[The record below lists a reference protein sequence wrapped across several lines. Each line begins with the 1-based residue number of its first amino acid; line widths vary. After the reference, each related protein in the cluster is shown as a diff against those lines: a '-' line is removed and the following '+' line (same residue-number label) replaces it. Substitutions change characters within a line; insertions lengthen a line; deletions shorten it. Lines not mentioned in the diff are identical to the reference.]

1 MEDKGGTM
9 KKLVL
14 TFLVAVVLLAGL
26 TQPLAAKGD
35 KIRIGVLRFT
45 NETSASWW
53 NSQVGR
59 ELSDMLAAELVSTRA
74 FSVLERKE
82 IDAVLGEQD
91 LSASDRVSAK
101 TKVRMKELK
110 GAQYLIAGT
119 VSAYEENVKGGG
131 AGIRV
136 GPVSLGGS
144 KEKAYIAVDVKLID
158 TETGEIVD
166 ARTIE
171 ATAKGSALSAGLSIR
186 NFSLDGGAYNKTP
199 AGKAIRACILYVAE
213 YLECSMVKGEDDECM
228 EKWDEMDDKRKE
240 KTKDA
245 IDMDD

>member
-1 MEDKGGTM
+1 M
-9 KKLVL
+9 KKLML
-14 TFLVAVVLLAGL
+14 TFLLAALLLAGL
-26 TQPLAAKGD
+26 TQPLAAKSD

-45 NETSASWW
+45 NDTRASWW
-53 NSQVGR
+53 NSQVGN
-59 ELSDMLAAELVSTRA
+59 ELSDMLAAELVSTRS

-82 IDAVLGEQD
+82 LDAVLGEQD
-91 LSASDRVSAK
+91 LSASDRVSEA
-101 TKVRMKELK
+101 TKVKMKQLK

-131 AGIRV
+131 AGVRL
-136 GPVSLGGS
+136 GPISLGGS
-144 KEKAYIAVDVKLID
+144 KEKAYIAVDMKVVD

-186 NFSLDGGAYNKTP
+186 NFSINGGGYEKTP
-199 AGKAIRACILYVAE
+199 AGKAIRACILYIAE
-213 YLECSMVKGEDDECM
+213 YLECSMVMGPDDECM
-228 EKWDEMDDKRKE
+228 EKWDEMDSKRKE

-245 IDMDD
+245 IDLDD

>member
-1 MEDKGGTM
+1 M

-14 TFLVAVVLLAGL
+14 TFLLAALLLTGL
-26 TQPLAAKGD
+26 TQPLAAGD

-45 NETSASWW
+45 NDTKASWW
-53 NSQVGR
+53 NSQVGN

-74 FSVLERKE
+74 FTVLERKE
-82 IDAVLGEQD
+82 LDAVLGEQD
-91 LSASDRVSAK
+91 LSATDRVSEA
-101 TKVRMKELK
+101 TKVKMKQLK

-119 VSAYEENVKGGG
+119 VSAYEEHVKGGG
-131 AGIRV
+131 AGVRL

-144 KEKAYIAVDVKLID
+144 KEKAYIAVDVKVVD
-158 TETGEIVD
+158 SETGEIVD

-186 NFSLDGGAYNKTP
+186 NFSLEGVGYDKTP
-199 AGKAIRACILYVAE
+199 AGKAIRACILYIAE
-213 YLECSMVKGEDDECM
+213 YLECSMVMGEDDECM
-228 EKWDEMDDKRKE
+228 EKWDEMDSKRKE

-245 IDMDD
+245 IDLDD

>member
-1 MEDKGGTM
+1 M
-9 KKLVL
+9 KKLML
-14 TFLVAVVLLAGL
+14 TFLAATILLAGL

-35 KIRIGVLRFT
+35 KIRLGVLRFT
-45 NETSASWW
+45 NQTSAGWW
-53 NSQVGR
+53 SSSVAN

-91 LSASDRVSAK
+91 LSTSGRVSSK
-101 TKVRMKELK
+101 TKVKMKKLK

-131 AGIRV
+131 AGIRL

-144 KEKAYIAVDVKLID
+144 KEKAYIAVDVKVVD

-199 AGKAIRACILYVAE
+199 AGKAIRACIVYITE
-213 YLECSMVKGEDDECM
+213 YLECSMVKGQDDDCM
-228 EKWDEMDDKRKE
+228 EKWDEMDSKRKE

-245 IDMDD
+245 IDMDE

>member
-1 MEDKGGTM
+1 M
-9 KKLVL
+9 KKLLL
-14 TFLVAVVLLAGL
+14 TFLAVSLLL
-26 TQPLAAKGD
+26 TLFSQPLAAEGD

-45 NETSASWW
+45 NQTAAGWW
-53 NSQVGR
+53 NAQVAS
-59 ELSDMLAAELVSTRA
+59 ELSDMLASELVSTKA

-101 TKVRMKELK
+101 TKVKMKKLK

-119 VSAYEENVKGGG
+119 VSAYEENIKGAGGG
-131 AGIRV
+131 VRV

-144 KEKAYIAVDVKLID
+144 KDKAYIAVDMKLID

-171 ATAKGSALSAGLSIR
+171 ATAKGKALGAGLSLR
-186 NFSLDGGAYNKTP
+186 NFSVDGGDYEKTP
-199 AGKAIRACILYVAE
+199 TGKAIRACIVYIAE
-213 YLECSMVKGEDDECM
+213 YLECSMVKGKDHECM
-228 EKWDEMDDKRKE
+228 EKWDEMDSKRKE
-240 KTKDA
+240 KTKDS
-245 IDMDD
+245 IDLDD

>member
-1 MEDKGGTM
+1 MRKT
-9 KKLVL
+9 VL
-14 TFLVAVVLLAGL
+14 TFLMAALLLASL
-26 TQPLAAKGD
+26 TPSLAAAD

-45 NETSASWW
+45 NDTRASWW
-53 NSQVGR
+53 NSQVGN
-59 ELSDMLAAELVSTRA
+59 ELSDMLAAELVSTRS

-82 IDAVLGEQD
+82 LDAVLNEQD
-91 LSASDRVSAK
+91 LSASDRVSEK
-101 TKVRMKELK
+101 TKVKLKQLK

-131 AGIRV
+131 AGVRL

-144 KEKAYIAVDVKLID
+144 KEKAYIAVDVKVVD

-171 ATAKGSALSAGLSIR
+171 ANAKGSALSAGLSIR
-186 NFSLDGGAYNKTP
+186 NFSLEGGGYDKTP
-199 AGKAIRACILYVAE
+199 AGKAIRACILYIAE
-213 YLECSMVKGEDDECM
+213 YLECSMVMGPDDECM
-228 EKWDEMDDKRKE
+228 EKWDEMDSKRKE

-245 IDMDD
+245 IDLDD